1 MVKKIK
7 YAKRHVGP
15 WIEIGHQLIDTT
27 KRHKYAIELPDGSL
41 YPRRRWRT
49 REAAA
54 KFLAGAADIKC
65 GEVVRLGRK
74 RK

>member
-27 KRHKYAIELPDGSL
+27 KRHKYAIELSDGSL
-41 YPRRRWRT
+41 YPRRRWHT

-65 GEVVRLGRK
+65 GEVVRLRRK